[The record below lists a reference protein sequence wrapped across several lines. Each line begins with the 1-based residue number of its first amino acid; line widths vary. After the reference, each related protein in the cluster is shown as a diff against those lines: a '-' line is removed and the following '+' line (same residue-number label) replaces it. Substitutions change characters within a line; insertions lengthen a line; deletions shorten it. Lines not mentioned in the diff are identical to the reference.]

1 MEGLEFPICRAM
13 VFTACKT
20 RGVPGGVRKF
30 YNMNIGFRQTVSA
43 VFHAPTEKANGF
55 TQQHRA
61 LQNS

>member
-1 MEGLEFPICRAM
+1 M

-43 VFHAPTEKANGF
+43 VFRAPSGKAKGF
-55 TQQHRA
+55 TQHPGA